1 MLRFR
6 LHPVH
11 VPSLGRHFLPLPKL
25 ADAHLAILSSHLEAR
40 GFSVRLGGSKGKL
53 VAVQQELGQ
62 VNQSLQVITNDQTRL
77 RANLREMPSTAAA
90 YKRYLE
96 KFDKQETE
104 IEKLQEQ
111 QKKLQAG
118 EHGARQEFEAYLN
131 NLNVK

>member
-1 MLRFR
+1 
-6 LHPVH
+6 
-11 VPSLGRHFLPLPKL
+11 
-25 ADAHLAILSSHLEAR
+25 
-40 GFSVRLGGSKGKL
+40 
-53 VAVQQELGQ
+53 VQQELGQ
-62 VNQSLQVITNDQTRL
+62 VNQSLQVITNDQARL

-118 EHGARQEFEAYLN
+118 EHGARQEFEAYVN

>member
-53 VAVQQELGQ
+53 VAVKGTQRIAIDGALGLASSSTDMLDALAPAIPDLLGSHGQE
-62 VNQSLQVITNDQTRL
+62 TRKVT
-77 RANLREMPSTAAA
+77 PVAAA
-90 YKRYLE
+90 RY
-96 KFDKQETE
+96 
-104 IEKLQEQ
+104 
-111 QKKLQAG
+111 
-118 EHGARQEFEAYLN
+118 
-131 NLNVK
+131 